1 MKKLDER
8 STSWTSSP
16 RELVVQSC
24 PRIGTSYD
32 RCVFHLLSLE
42 VVGPFLERAA
52 VLDAEGYGIE
62 VLESLDAVRCR
73 SETNCQRCAWD
84 FKRYA
89 LHRAVFNEFV
99 EQPEPQRPH
108 VPLATSGEVAH
119 RKLDVVHTQDRS
131 SHVADYLFQE
141 RRRRSSRSKH
151 RTTGP
156 GARGP
161 ADPVAFAA

>member
-24 PRIGTSYD
+24 PRIGTSYN

-62 VLESLDAVRCR
+62 VLEGVRSWHLRNDDGPREPAIGAVGSRPAR
-73 SETNCQRCAWD
+73 RGSVAPSGGLNIDPSAESGDSAW
-84 FKRYA
+84 RYA
-89 LHRAVFNEFV
+89 KKAPRVGLY
-99 EQPEPQRPH
+99 
-108 VPLATSGEVAH
+108 G
-119 RKLDVVHTQDRS
+119 
-131 SHVADYLFQE
+131 
-141 RRRRSSRSKH
+141 
-151 RTTGP
+151 GP
-156 GARGP
+156 
-161 ADPVAFAA
+161 